1 VFFYDPCVI
10 GLLVSSLP
18 SNRRQGVHFGGDTL
32 YDPSRTSRCPL
43 RRFGGTAFR
52 RSFHKDVPSLYTGCP
67 CYIYSSKVCLA
78 KSRFSPFQ
86 PLFLSSGPSKPQRGS
101 RTHIEMTL
109 YLPSAQAKKGDEYLD
124 DARALR
130 DLWRDVIPRGE
141 LTSLQ
146 NRLTMS
152 ACYILVQIWLVFTFV
167 SVSRAAEMRA
177 TLDSKR
183 GFSKISHARTYCKY
197 AQEVLQATKVLIR
210 ICKVKW
216 ALIDAFRRLLAKLGI
231 SQSPKIRMTSSKSAL
246 QA

>member
-1 VFFYDPCVI
+1 VFFYDLCVV
-10 GLLVSSLP
+10 GLLVSLLP
-18 SNRRQGVHFGGDTL
+18 SNRSQGVHFGGGTL
-32 YDPSRTSRCPL
+32 YDPSRTSRCPH
-43 RRFGGTAFR
+43 RRFEGLAFR
-52 RSFHKDVPSLYTGCP
+52 RSFHQDVPSGTGCP

-78 KSRFSPFQ
+78 KSRSSPFQ
-86 PLFLSSGPSKPQRGS
+86 PLFLPSGPSKPCQRPIPQRGS
-101 RTHIEMTL
+101 RTYIEMTL
-109 YLPSAQAKKGDEYLD
+109 YLPTAQAKKGDEYLD

-152 ACYILVQIWLVFTFV
+152 ACYILVQIWLVFTLV
-167 SVSRAAEMRA
+167 SVSSAAEMRA

-210 ICKVKW
+210 ICRVKR
-216 ALIDAFRRLLAKLGI
+216 ALIDAFRRLLTKLGI
-231 SQSPKIRMTSSKSAL
+231 S
-246 QA
+246 